1 MMRTFLFAMA
11 LAFGAVDERLVMPM
25 PDGFIVAHQQ
35 TAQTGTIEERV
46 PQGETVRKWSRMITI
61 LKLNSAQSP
70 ISYATSF
77 EETVTGACPGTR
89 ARHAPTRF
97 AGRDAVDGRM
107 DCPLNPDTGQ
117 PETFFYRAL
126 TSGSAIH
133 MAQVAFR
140 HVPSAR
146 EEAWAR
152 AQLDAATFCAA
163 GSRTAACVR

>member
-1 MMRTFLFAMA
+1 MMRTFATAMV
-11 LAFGAVDERLVMPM
+11 LAFGVADERLVMPM

-70 ISYATSF
+70 SSYASSF
-77 EETVTGACPGTR
+77 QATVAGACPGTK
-89 ARHAPTRF
+89 ARYAPTKF

-126 TSGSAIH
+126 TSGTAIH
-133 MAQVAFR
+133 MVQVAFR
-140 HVPSAR
+140 HVPDAK
-146 EEAWAR
+146 ETGWAR
-152 AQLDAATFCAA
+152 AQIQSATFCTA
-163 GSRTAACVR
+163 GSRAAACK

>member
-1 MMRTFLFAMA
+1 MMRTFATAMV
-11 LAFGAVDERLVMPM
+11 LAFGTADERLVVPM

-70 ISYATSF
+70 SSYAISF
-77 EETVTGACPGTR
+77 QATVIGACPGTK
-89 ARHAPTRF
+89 ASYVPTKF

-117 PETFFYRAL
+117 PETFFYHAL

-133 MAQVAFR
+133 MVQVAFR
-140 HVPSAR
+140 HVPSAK
-146 EEAWAR
+146 EEEWAR
-152 AQLDAATFCAA
+152 AQLKAATFCAA
-163 GSRTAACVR
+163 GSREAVCVR